1 MSANSRALAD
11 IPIAEISKRRALMN
25 AIVVSFDQLPVGF
38 LSCYGNNWIATP
50 NFDRLAFQSTLF
62 DKHFADSPA
71 VHANCSAWWTGRY
84 GWRPKKDESN
94 TPSLTKFLNDHGIS
108 FRLLV
113 ETNGRAVHNPASPFP
128 TEHAEFVHGEDGLNV
143 DPEETPFFRL
153 VARAQRDVRLL
164 RTSRR
169 EPWLLWLKSRG
180 IPTPWL
186 APRTFASRF
195 LDLADDQENDAAE
208 VEEDID
214 DVADDEE
221 GAVVELSGEQFDDL
235 LQGVADLPEER
246 AKRDAL
252 SSVDR
257 GLTRRVFGGYVA
269 LLDAALGR
277 LLEQIDHD
285 TATSPT
291 LLVVTGGQGL
301 TVREPGK
308 LRNDYELLAEEMVH
322 TPLFIRSANT
332 SRCTRRQEIVQTVD
346 LLPTLAEW
354 FGVDVSALPLDGQ
367 SLLPLARGE
376 TGSHRPGA
384 IMVASPK
391 MTGIRTDDFYL
402 VSRQIDGEHDIERR
416 LFAKPDDVWEVN
428 DIAAQDPGVVDQLA
442 RQLAEKLDVET
453 QIA

>member
-1 MSANSRALAD
+1 
-11 IPIAEISKRRALMN
+11 MN
-25 AIVVSFDQLPVGF
+25 AIVLSFDRLPVGF

-50 NFDRLAFQSTLF
+50 NFDRLAFQSAVF
-62 DKHFADSPA
+62 DQHFADAP
-71 VHANCSAWWTGRY
+71 VVQANCSAWWTGRY
-84 GWRPKKDESN
+84 GWRSKNDESH
-94 TPSLTKFLNDHGIS
+94 TLSLPKFLSGHGIS

-113 ETNGRAVHNPASPFP
+113 ETNGHSARTPASAFP
-128 TEHAEFVHGEDGLNV
+128 IDHAELVQGEDGLDV
-143 DPEETPFFRL
+143 DPEDTPLFRL

-169 EPWLLWLKSRG
+169 EPWLIWLKSRG
-180 IPTPWL
+180 VPTPWL

-195 LDLADDQENDAAE
+195 LDLEDEQESDATE
-208 VEEDID
+208 VDEDFG
-214 DVADDEE
+214 DVAEDEA
-221 GAVVELSGEQFDDL
+221 GAVVEMSGEEFDDL
-235 LQGVADLPEER
+235 LRRMAQLPEER

-257 GLTRRVFGGYVA
+257 GLMRRVCGGYVA

-285 TATSPT
+285 AATSPT
-291 LLVVTGGQGL
+291 LLVVTAGQGL

-308 LRNDYELLAEEMVH
+308 LTNDRELLAEETVH
-322 TPLFIRSANT
+322 TPLFIRLANT
-332 SRCTRRQEIVQTVD
+332 SRCSRRQEIVQAVD

-354 FGVDVSALPLDGQ
+354 FGVDVSAMAPDGQ

-391 MTGIRTDDFYL
+391 ITGIRTDDFYL
-402 VSRQIDGEHDIERR
+402 VSRQVDGEGDIERQ

-428 DIAAQDPGVVDQLA
+428 DIAAQAPEVVDQLA
-442 RQLAEKLDVET
+442 RELAERLDVEKE
-453 QIA
+453 IA

>member
-1 MSANSRALAD
+1 
-11 IPIAEISKRRALMN
+11 MN
-25 AIVVSFDQLPVGF
+25 AIVLSFDRLPVGF

-50 NFDRLAFQSTLF
+50 NFDRLAFQSTVF
-62 DKHFADSPA
+62 DQHFADSPSA
-71 VHANCSAWWTGRY
+71 HANCSSWWTGRY
-84 GWRPKKDESN
+84 GWRSKHDEFNGLSLPKFFSDR
-94 TPSLTKFLNDHGIS
+94 GIS
-108 FRLLV
+108 FRLLF
-113 ETNGRAVHNPASPFP
+113 ETNGVPVDKPASAFP
-128 TEHAEFVHGEDGLNV
+128 IDHAELVPGEDGIDV
-143 DPEETPFFRL
+143 DPEQTPFFRL

-186 APRTFASRF
+186 APRNFASQF
-195 LDLADDQENDAAE
+195 LDLADEQEDVETE
-208 VEEDID
+208 VDEDSCDVVAEED
-214 DVADDEE
+214 

-235 LQGVADLPEER
+235 LRGMAQLPEER
-246 AKRDAL
+246 ADRDAL
-252 SSVDR
+252 SSIDR
-257 GLTRRVFGGYVA
+257 GLVRRVCGGYVA

-277 LLEQIDHD
+277 LLEQVDHD
-285 TATSPT
+285 VATSPT
-291 LLVVTGGQGL
+291 LLVVTAGQGL

-308 LRNDYELLAEEMVH
+308 LRNECDLLAEETVH
-322 TPLFIRSANT
+322 SPLFIRLANA
-332 SRCTRRQEIVQTVD
+332 SRCSRRQEIVQTVD

-384 IMVASPK
+384 IMIASPK
-391 MTGIRTDDFYL
+391 ITGIRTDDFYL
-402 VSRQIDGEHDIERR
+402 VNRQIDGESDIERQ

-428 DIAAQDPGVVDQLA
+428 DIAAQAPNVVDRLA
-442 RQLAEKLDVET
+442 RQLAEALDIEK

>member
-1 MSANSRALAD
+1 
-11 IPIAEISKRRALMN
+11 MN
-25 AIVVSFDQLPVGF
+25 AIVLSFDRLPVGF

-50 NFDRLAFQSTLF
+50 NFDRLAFQSTVF
-62 DKHFADSPA
+62 DQHFADSPS
-71 VHANCSAWWTGRY
+71 VRANCSSWWTGRY
-84 GWRPKKDESN
+84 GWRSKNDESN
-94 TPSLTKFLNDHGIS
+94 TLSLPKFFSDRGIS

-113 ETNGRAVHNPASPFP
+113 ETNGVPVDNPARPFP
-128 TEHAEFVHGEDGLNV
+128 IDHAELVPGEDGLHV
-143 DPEETPFFRL
+143 DPEQTPFFRI

-186 APRTFASRF
+186 APRNFASQF
-195 LDLADDQENDAAE
+195 LDLADEQEDVETEVDEDACDVAAE
-208 VEEDID
+208 ED
-214 DVADDEE
+214 

-235 LQGVADLPEER
+235 LRGMAQLPEER
-246 AKRDAL
+246 ADRDAL
-252 SSVDR
+252 SSIDR
-257 GLTRRVFGGYVA
+257 GLVRRVCGGYVA

-277 LLEQIDHD
+277 LLEQLDHD
-285 TATSPT
+285 VATSPT
-291 LLVVTGGQGL
+291 LLVVTAGQGL

-308 LRNDYELLAEEMVH
+308 LRNECDLLAEETVH
-322 TPLFIRSANT
+322 SPLFIRLANA
-332 SRCTRRQEIVQTVD
+332 SRCSRRQEIVQTVD

-384 IMVASPK
+384 IMIASPK
-391 MTGIRTDDFYL
+391 ITGIRSDDFYL
-402 VSRQIDGEHDIERR
+402 VNRQIDGESDIERQ

-428 DIAAQDPGVVDQLA
+428 DIAAQAPNVVDRLA
-442 RQLAEKLDVET
+442 RQLAEALDIEK